1 MRVMSNESL
10 SMVFP
15 REEGEED
22 EVGWVVGL
30 IQTPNRTSPFA
41 VHMSTWGQPCSNTTN
56 AFRKEKEK
64 RKLKKRKERKDDD
77 WPLLWLESS
86 RQPTHR
92 LPLTASF
99 PSPPGQTPTHASES
113 VHETAKVH
121 VKSSLSRWESL
132 QKEKHSIPSPALDKL
147 MALAGLEMVKEKA
160 LVIYEC
166 ILAEQAL
173 TVERRVPQSF
183 NFALLGNPGT
193 GKSNLPHTHSFI
205 DT

>member
-1 MRVMSNESL
+1 
-10 SMVFP
+10 
-15 REEGEED
+15 
-22 EVGWVVGL
+22 
-30 IQTPNRTSPFA
+30 
-41 VHMSTWGQPCSNTTN
+41 
-56 AFRKEKEK
+56 
-64 RKLKKRKERKDDD
+64 
-77 WPLLWLESS
+77 
-86 RQPTHR
+86 
-92 LPLTASF
+92 
-99 PSPPGQTPTHASES
+99 
-113 VHETAKVH
+113 
-121 VKSSLSRWESL
+121 
-132 QKEKHSIPSPALDKL
+132 